1 MGCCFGRTR
10 AQRLRPIEVEDEQPP
25 LEQPWVTEEWETRT
39 MWTLDERAD
48 AENVFDILAV
58 FTSDGAFMESDDR
71 IDQDQLLQN
80 IHDCIQE
87 MNEAFL
93 HSGITVRGRL
103 VAIERFSP
111 PPPFITTSMY
121 RDALL
126 GEPENQEERRRRRQE
141 PIPTDM
147 DTYYGTIR
155 NTYLTLRERYRP
167 HVLLFVSGNI
177 GDPISGGIGVTNW
190 DESIAVVPAAKLLD
204 EHAPAHEVGH
214 LFGCEH
220 NREAVI
226 VRTGA
231 SCYGYI
237 ADHWRTI
244 MAYNTTSPQRR
255 VPIIGRFSNPDVTY
269 DDGEHPPHVT
279 GDAGANNA
287 AQINTF
293 APTIL
298 GIRD

>member
-1 MGCCFGRTR
+1 MGCCFGRRR
-10 AQRLRPIEVEDEQPP
+10 AQRLRPVEVEEAP
-25 LEQPWVTEEWETRT
+25 LEQPWVTEEWATRT
-39 MWTLDERAD
+39 MWTLAERGA

-58 FTSDGAFMESDDR
+58 FTSDCAFMESFER
-71 IDQDQLLQN
+71 IDQDQLLEN
-80 IHDCIQE
+80 IHECIGQ
-87 MNEAFL
+87 MNEAFH
-93 HSGITVRGRL
+93 HSGITVRGRM

-111 PPPFITTSMY
+111 PPPFISTGMY

-126 GEPENQEERRRRRQE
+126 GEPASGEERERRRQE
-141 PIPTDM
+141 PIPRDM
-147 DTYYGTIR
+147 EEYYGTIR
-155 NTYLTLRERYRP
+155 NTCLTLRERYRP
-167 HVLLFVSGNI
+167 HVILFVSGNM

-190 DESIAVVPAAKLLD
+190 DESIVVVPASKLLD

-220 NREAVI
+220 NREAVT
-226 VRTGA
+226 VRMGA

-244 MAYNTTSPQRR
+244 MAYNTTYPRR
-255 VPIIGRFSNPDVTY
+255 EVPVIGRFSNPDVIY
-269 DDGEHPPHVT
+269 DDGEHPPHAT
-279 GDAGANNA
+279 GDEGANNA